1 MGGAWTRRPAGQ
13 SGPARARLGWVG
25 RNLKR
30 ILFQI
35 KIGFLNISKLWKFA
49 QGDLGGIWTQILFL
63 NYSGLLKYFRK
74 MKYAMPC
81 YATLG
86 KIN

>member
-1 MGGAWTRRPAGQ
+1 VGERMNGPVGWMG
-13 SGPARARLGWVG
+13 RLG

-30 ILFQI
+30 ILFRI
-35 KIGFLNISKLWKFA
+35 KIGLLNIAMLWKFV
-49 QGDLGGIWTQILFL
+49 QGDLGGILIWGFFL
-63 NYSGLLKYFRK
+63 KSSRLSKYFRK
-74 MKYAMPC
+74 MKYNMPW